1 MAAYKVPQDV
11 EAEDKLIGPFS
22 FKQFIYLIAVA
33 IGLALAYF
41 LSQIFIGLIVL
52 PLPVII
58 FFGALALPLRKD
70 QPMEIYLAA
79 MVKYFLKPKKRMWEP
94 EGQFN
99 HVTITAPKVEEHQLT
114 KSYGRDE
121 AGQRLSYL
129 SQVIDS
135 QGWSTRGEPN
145 TTSTSLN
152 DDVNAEA
159 AQAED
164 VFDESGAV
172 GRGFGSLIE
181 EQEQI
186 RHQQAMQSFKQGIQS
201 PPPPV
206 AIPPQSAPLSAAT
219 AQDYVHF
226 PIAATDDNP
235 IPIFNPY
242 PTMHQ
247 HVVSPQGS
255 PLPTA
260 QQATPPPLPAQ
271 PEIPPQQ
278 SAPLPPQQS
287 NIQPQQPF
295 QPQTSSSQPPEPN
308 SELPTPD
315 DTSTTPTSPDIM
327 RLANNNDLSISA
339 IAREA
344 HRIEE
349 KHNDDNEVVISLR

>member
-22 FKQFIYLIAVA
+22 FKQFIYLIVVA
-33 IGLALAYF
+33 IGLAIAWF
-41 LSQIFIGLIVL
+41 LGQIFIGLFVI
-52 PLPVII
+52 PLPIVV
-58 FFGALALPLRKD
+58 FFGALALPLKKD

-99 HVTITAPKVEEHQLT
+99 HVTITAPNVEEKQLT

-129 SQVIDS
+129 AQVIDS
-135 QGWSTRGEPN
+135 QGWSTRGQHDGS
-145 TTSTSLN
+145 STSLN
-152 DDVNAEA
+152 DAVSAEA

-164 VFDESGAV
+164 VFDESGSV

-186 RHQQAMQSFKQGIQS
+186 RHQQAVQTFKQGLQT
-201 PPPPV
+201 V
-206 AIPPQSAPLSAAT
+206 PQIMPEPQQTAPISAPT

-226 PIAATDDNP
+226 PVTPTDDNP
-235 IPIFNPY
+235 VPIFNPY

-247 HVVSPQGS
+247 HVVAPQS
-255 PLPTA
+255 LQP
-260 QQATPPPLPAQ
+260 TPPIQQ
-271 PEIPPQQ
+271 PVSMP
-278 SAPLPPQQS
+278 SL
-287 NIQPQQPF
+287 PQQP
-295 QPQTSSSQPPEPN
+295 SNSQPAENIQSQPNPPQNPEPN
-308 SELPTPD
+308 VQQEPNPQLPPTPD
-315 DTSTTPTSPDIM
+315 NTSTTATSPDIM

-349 KHNDDNEVVISLR
+349 KNDDNEVVISLR

>member
-22 FKQFIYLIAVA
+22 FKQFIYLMVVA
-33 IGLALAYF
+33 IGLGLAWF
-41 LSQIFIGLIVL
+41 MSQIFIGLIVV
-52 PLPVII
+52 PLPIII

-79 MVKYFLKPKKRMWEP
+79 MVKFFLKPKKRMWEP

-99 HVTITAPKVEEHQLT
+99 HVTITAPKVEERQLT

-135 QGWSTRGEPN
+135 QGWSTRGEHDGPA
-145 TTSTSLN
+145 TSLN
-152 DDVNAEA
+152 DAVSQEA
-159 AQAED
+159 AEAED
-164 VFDESGAV
+164 VFDESGQAS
-172 GRGFGSLIE
+172 RGFGSLIE

-186 RHQQAMQSFKQGIQS
+186 RHQQAMQTFKQGLQSEPQAPPAAPS
-201 PPPPV
+201 PPLTP
-206 AIPPQSAPLSAAT
+206 AT

-226 PIAATDDNP
+226 PVKATDDNP
-235 IPIFNPY
+235 VPVFNPY

-247 HVVSPQGS
+247 HVVSPQS
-255 PLPTA
+255 
-260 QQATPPPLPAQ
+260 QPAQ
-271 PEIPPQQ
+271 P
-278 SAPLPPQQS
+278 SASPAAVAPAPSSLPPSLPTLPTPQSSPQPPAPALSGQQS
-287 NIQPQQPF
+287 NPQLPV
-295 QPQTSSSQPPEPN
+295 TSSQTQPPQ
-308 SELPTPD
+308 

-349 KHNDDNEVVISLR
+349 KDNNDNEVVVSLR

>member
-22 FKQFIYLIAVA
+22 FKQFIYLMVVA
-33 IGLALAYF
+33 IGLGLAWF
-41 LSQIFIGLIVL
+41 LSQIFIALIII
-52 PLPVII
+52 PLPIVI

-79 MVKYFLKPKKRMWEP
+79 MVKYFIKPKKRMWEP

-99 HVTITAPKVEEHQLT
+99 HVTITAPKVEEKQLT

-135 QGWSTRGEPN
+135 QGWSTRGEHDGPA
-145 TTSTSLN
+145 TSLN
-152 DDVNAEA
+152 DAVSEEA

-164 VFDESGAV
+164 VFDESGQV

-186 RHQQAMQSFKQGIQS
+186 RHQQAVQTFKQGLQS
-201 PPPPV
+201 EQQATPVTTPPV
-206 AIPPQSAPLSAAT
+206 PQAPPLTPAT
-219 AQDYVHF
+219 ARDYVHF
-226 PIAATDDNP
+226 PVEATEDNP
-235 IPIFNPY
+235 VPVFNPY
-242 PTMHQ
+242 PNMHQ
-247 HVVSPQGS
+247 HVVSPQ
-255 PLPTA
+255 
-260 QQATPPPLPAQ
+260 
-271 PEIPPQQ
+271 
-278 SAPLPPQQS
+278 
-287 NIQPQQPF
+287 NQQPAP
-295 QPQTSSSQPPEPN
+295 QPQTAAPTLPPIPNQPAPRQAPPPEQTITQN
-308 SELPTPD
+308 IDAKLPSPSD
-315 DTSTTPTSPDIM
+315 DTSTTATSPDIM

-349 KHNDDNEVVISLR
+349 KDNGDEVVISLR